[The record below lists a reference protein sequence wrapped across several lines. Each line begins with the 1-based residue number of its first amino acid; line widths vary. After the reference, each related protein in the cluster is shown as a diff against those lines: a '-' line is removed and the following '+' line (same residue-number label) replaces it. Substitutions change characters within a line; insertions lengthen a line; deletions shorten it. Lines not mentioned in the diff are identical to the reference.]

1 MARSDFVNNA
11 MWLGSEFLK
20 IFYSPVGVA
29 GGFIDAFRGWKF
41 SRSKARFWFHLPSL
55 VLLVTVY
62 LIFGFSVFSR
72 KDSRIQL
79 FSVESEGRCPTKT
92 IEVTCEQMFEEDFC
106 KAIGST
112 SAEKIVYKTIPI
124 PDLTKHYIELLSKR
138 ILSIQP
144 SNQVANYRLG
154 MIYSI
159 TGHPEEALL
168 VMSELANGKF
178 GDCPQANAWMVK
190 DLLKQRAAGI
200 DAPAEVVLTN
210 LEKASKWKDVDSRL
224 ISYYARTLEDM
235 GETLKAVS
243 VAKQAAAT
251 KPELNLELARLY
263 SRIGFQ
269 EELKSAA
276 NLMEDFFM
284 KRLNS
289 PLEKESD
296 RLAVAEARRMSN
308 RLEQAAEILTEG
320 LLNKSS
326 GPRIKRELSEI
337 QRLIYL
343 KSVSQTEEGAYQANL
358 SLLERVAD
366 TDPSN
371 PNISEEIAKLLPLKI
386 KPTKKLMDVLKKQ
399 IDMGITN
406 VSTHILLA
414 EEFFSLGNTKDA
426 IKNWEQALNKDP
438 SNIGAMNDLAL
449 CWVKAS
455 EKNTDRSLELLNRAL
470 SLTPGNS
477 EILDSL
483 GDVLMIAQ
491 RPKDAINKFELAIRN
506 DNSRIETRK
515 KLVKAYQA
523 NGMDDMAKALS
534 TVIQKMEMEKD
545 KIEEEV
551 KPPAKTD
558 LN

>member
-55 VLLVTVY
+55 ALLVTIY

-79 FSVESEGRCPTKT
+79 LSVESEGRCPTKT
-92 IEVTCEQMFEEDFC
+92 IEATCDQMFEEDFS
-106 KAIGST
+106 KAIGSNG
-112 SAEKIVYKTIPI
+112 AETIVYKTLPI
-124 PDLTKHYIELLSKR
+124 PDLTKRYIELLSKR

-144 SNQVANYRLG
+144 SNQVAHYRLG
-154 MIYSI
+154 MIYGIRGQS
-159 TGHPEEALL
+159 EEALL
-168 VMSELANGKF
+168 IMSELATGKF
-178 GDCPQANAWMVK
+178 GDCPQANAWMAK
-190 DLLKQRAAGI
+190 ELLKQKAAGI
-200 DAPAEVVLTN
+200 DVPADVLLTI
-210 LEKASKWKDVDSRL
+210 LEKAPKWKYVDSRL

-276 NLMEDFFM
+276 NLVEDVFL

-296 RLAVAEARRMSN
+296 RLAVAEARRMTN

-343 KSVSQTEEGAYQANL
+343 KSVSQTEDGAYLASL
-358 SLLERVAD
+358 SLLEKAAD

-371 PNISEEIAKLLPLKI
+371 PNASEEIAKLLPLKI
-386 KPTKKLMDVLKKQ
+386 KPTKKLMDMLKKQ

-414 EEFFSLGNTKDA
+414 EEFFSLGNNKEA

-438 SNIGAMNDLAL
+438 SHIGAMNDLAL
-449 CWVKAS
+449 CLSKAS
-455 EKNTDRSLELLNRAL
+455 EKNTDRSLELLNKAL
-470 SLTPGNS
+470 SLSTRNP

-483 GDVLMIAQ
+483 GDVLMMAQ
-491 RPKDAINKFELAIRN
+491 RPKDAINKYELAIRN
-506 DNSRIETRK
+506 DNGRIETRK

-523 NGMDDMAKALS
+523 NGMDDMAKAL
-534 TVIQKMEMEKD
+534 TNVIQKMEMEKD
-545 KIEEEV
+545 NVDEEI
-551 KPPAKTD
+551 KPPEKTD

>member
-55 VLLVTVY
+55 VLLVTIY

-79 FSVESEGRCPTKT
+79 LSVESEKRCPTKT
-92 IEVTCEQMFEEDFC
+92 IEVTCDQMFEEDFC
-106 KAIGST
+106 KAIGSNG
-112 SAEKIVYKTIPI
+112 AETIVYKTFPI
-124 PDLTKHYIELLSKR
+124 PDLTKRYIELLSKR

-144 SNQVANYRLG
+144 SNQVAHYRLG
-154 MIYSI
+154 MIYGIRGQS
-159 TGHPEEALL
+159 EEALL
-168 VMSELANGKF
+168 IMSELASGKF
-178 GDCPQANAWMVK
+178 GDCPQANAWMAK
-190 DLLKQRAAGI
+190 ELLKQKAAGI
-200 DAPAEVVLTN
+200 DVPSHVLLTI
-210 LEKASKWKDVDSRL
+210 LEKVPKWKYIDSRL

-276 NLMEDFFM
+276 SLVEDVFL

-289 PLEKESD
+289 SLETESD
-296 RLAVAEARRMSN
+296 RLAVAEARRMTN

-343 KSVSQTEEGAYQANL
+343 KSVSQTEDGAYLASL
-358 SLLERVAD
+358 SLLEKAAD

-371 PNISEEIAKLLPLKI
+371 PNTSEEIAKLLPLKI

-414 EEFFSLGNTKDA
+414 EEFFLLGNHKEA

-438 SNIGAMNDLAL
+438 SHIGAMNDLAL
-449 CWVKAS
+449 CLSKAS
-455 EKNTDRSLELLNRAL
+455 EKNTDRSLELLNKAL
-470 SLTPGNS
+470 SLSTRNP

-483 GDVLMIAQ
+483 GDVLMMAQ
-491 RPKDAINKFELAIRN
+491 RPKDAINKYELAIRS
-506 DNSRIETRK
+506 DNGRIETRK

-523 NGMDDMAKALS
+523 NGMDDMAKALT
-534 TVIQKMEMEKD
+534 TVIQKMEKD
-545 KIEEEV
+545 NVEEEV
-551 KPPAKTD
+551 KPPEKND

>member
-1 MARSDFVNNA
+1 MARSNFVNDT

-20 IFYSPVGVA
+20 IFYSPAGVT

-41 SRSKARFWFHLPSL
+41 SRSKARFWFHLPSM

-62 LIFGFSVFSR
+62 LIFGFSIFSR

-92 IEVTCEQMFEEDFC
+92 IEATCEEMFEEDFC
-106 KAIGST
+106 KAIGLT
-112 SAEKIVYKTIPI
+112 GTEKIVYKTFPI
-124 PDLTKHYIELLSKR
+124 PDLTKRYIELLSKR

-144 SNQVANYRLG
+144 SNQVAHYRLG

-159 TGHPEEALL
+159 RGQSEEALL
-168 VMSELANGKF
+168 IMSELASGKF
-178 GDCPQANAWMVK
+178 GDCPQANAWMAK
-190 DLLKQRAAGI
+190 DLLKQKAAGI
-200 DAPAEVVLTN
+200 DVPAHVLLTI
-210 LEKASKWKDVDSRL
+210 LEKAPKWKYVDSRL

-235 GETLKAVS
+235 GETLKAIS

-276 NLMEDFFM
+276 NLVEDFFM

-296 RLAVAEARRMSN
+296 RLAVAEARRMTN

-343 KSVSQTEEGAYQANL
+343 KSVSQTEDGVYLASL
-358 SLLERVAD
+358 SLLEKAAD

-399 IDMGITN
+399 IDMDITN

-414 EEFFSLGNTKDA
+414 EEFFSLGNNKEA

-438 SNIGAMNDLAL
+438 SHIGAMNDLAL
-449 CWVKAS
+449 CLSKAS
-455 EKNTDRSLELLNRAL
+455 EKNTDRSLELLNKAL
-470 SLTPGNS
+470 SLSTRNP

-483 GDVLMIAQ
+483 GDVLMMAQ
-491 RPKDAINKFELAIRN
+491 RPKDAINKYELAIRN
-506 DNSRIETRK
+506 DNGRIETRK

-523 NGMDDMAKALS
+523 NGMDDMAKALT
-534 TVIQKMEMEKD
+534 TVIQKMEKD
-545 KIEEEV
+545 NVEEEV
-551 KPPAKTD
+551 KPPEITD